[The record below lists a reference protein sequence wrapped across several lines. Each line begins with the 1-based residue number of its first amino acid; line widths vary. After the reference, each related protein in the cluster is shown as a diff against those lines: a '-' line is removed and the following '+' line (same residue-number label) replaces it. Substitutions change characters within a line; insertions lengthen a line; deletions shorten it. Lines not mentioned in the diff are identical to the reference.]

1 MSQKRISDFLNGP
14 KAKQQKNTIDSE
26 SLQVETDNCHSSNPE
41 ERTPAALINDV
52 APRSAANN
60 NSVALGEEPFQPKEV
75 TFPARRVCSV
85 LSLSSLENVPLGPC
99 VHPVAVVISWMGP
112 RLVDSHHLRMVSS
125 EHSTGSLMSLSL
137 LGSRCLKMV
146 VLSWRSQALITA
158 RMMVCQKMYMYQ
170 R

>member
-1 MSQKRISDFLNGP
+1 M
-14 KAKQQKNTIDSE
+14 
-26 SLQVETDNCHSSNPE
+26 
-41 ERTPAALINDV
+41 
-52 APRSAANN
+52 
-60 NSVALGEEPFQPKEV
+60 
-75 TFPARRVCSV
+75 
-85 LSLSSLENVPLGPC
+85 SSLENVPLGPC

-170 R
+170 RWSGPAKDDTSYSLVSAPAWLFPHNESHDQGASLPMGHRLGSYPIDTAYIKVLVHVATGMFICLFFTQISVTVL